1 MWKRIFKC
9 FVILYLPLFILSLV
23 FFVSQ
28 KREQIK
34 YFSQLQKRETRIKK
48 EFFIDLFRTPIQ
60 NANYWSKLQYPRG
73 FDPLN
78 THAVF
83 MKPYIEIIKGVTDYD
98 QFRFID
104 LSGKEIFRAERKGID
119 SIVLEDLQDKHNRR
133 YFKEGVELSSGKLYL
148 SQINL
153 NREYGY
159 IERPYK
165 PVLRVVA
172 PVFDID
178 KKKIGVVVINF
189 KMERI
194 LNRLKSNI
202 VDNNFYLVDDNL
214 NIITSNTDREH
225 IPFEISDSVVPL
237 NKKYG
242 LSEAVFKKDTTFF
255 KNNHIWSIKTLN
267 LNGPDLTSDFGSRS
281 PIEIVTPANW
291 AVVQELP
298 PKFLHSSLMLLYF
311 SVGVFNVLAIALLMT
326 VAYFFIK
333 NRIEKE
339 RYFKEMEANN
349 AILSQKSIQLQNNNK
364 QISKINRRLEIRNKQ
379 LNEFNYLVSHNL
391 KAPVSSMSVIVSMIE
406 KEQEQEKINELLP
419 KLSQVAESISDLTKD
434 MGNYVSVLNE
444 KNLKVEEVELSK
456 LINQV
461 KKECFET
468 LLDAVDF
475 KVSVD
480 FKAWQE
486 VVFSKFYMQSILQNL
501 LSNAIKYRR
510 SDVTSFIHFETAFEG
525 QNKVLLVKDNGI
537 GINLEKHGEN
547 IFKLYKRF
555 HRDISGNG
563 VGLFLVKSQ
572 LETLNATITVES
584 EENKGTTFKI
594 QF

>member
-1 MWKRIFKC
+1 
-9 FVILYLPLFILSLV
+9 
-23 FFVSQ
+23 
-28 KREQIK
+28 
-34 YFSQLQKRETRIKK
+34 
-48 EFFIDLFRTPIQ
+48 
-60 NANYWSKLQYPRG
+60 
-73 FDPLN
+73 
-78 THAVF
+78 